1 MLKFHNY
8 DIVFAEIPDEVSL
21 AINITNCPNACKNC
35 HSLWLWKDEGEAL
48 NEESLSLILG
58 EYLSSI
64 TCVAFMGGDADVSG
78 VMQLAHWLKSHYPLK
93 VAWYSG
99 RSELSAHFTP
109 QWIDYVKVGPYKKE
123 CGGLENPHT
132 NQKMF
137 KVNRHADHVEYTDIT
152 QQFWKKSLPL

>member
-1 MLKFHNY
+1 MQN
-8 DIVFAEIPDEVSL
+8 IGDEL
-21 AINITNCPNACKNC
+21 
-35 HSLWLWKDEGEAL
+35 DETAL
-48 NEESLSLILG
+48 NQLVSK
-58 EYLSSI
+58 YMKNI

>member
-1 MLKFHNY
+1 MKYVNY
-8 DIVFAEIPDEVSL
+8 DIVFQEVPDETTL
-21 AINITNCPNACKNC
+21 AINISNCPCKCSGC
-35 HSLWLWKDEGEAL
+35 HSSYLMQNIGNELDETAL
-48 NEESLSLILG
+48 NRLVG
-58 EYLSSI
+58 KYMKNI
-64 TCVAFMGGDADVSG
+64 TCVAFMGGDSDVSG

>member
-1 MLKFHNY
+1 MKYVNY
-8 DIVFAEIPDEVSL
+8 NIVFQEVPDETTL
-21 AINITNCPNACKNC
+21 AINISNCPCKCSGC
-35 HSLWLWKDEGEAL
+35 HSSYLMQNIGDELDETAL
-48 NEESLSLILG
+48 NRLVG
-58 EYLSSI
+58 KYMKNI
-64 TCVAFMGGDADVSG
+64 TCVACMGGDAVVSG

-137 KVNRHADHVEYTDIT
+137 KLNRHADHVEYTDIT

>member
-1 MLKFHNY
+1 MKYVNY
-8 DIVFAEIPDEVSL
+8 NIVFQEVPDETTL
-21 AINITNCPNACKNC
+21 AINISNCPCKCRGC
-35 HSLWLWKDEGEAL
+35 HSSYLMQNIGDELDETAL
-48 NEESLSLILG
+48 NRLVG
-58 EYLSSI
+58 KYMKNI

-152 QQFWKKSLPL
+152 QQFWKKSFPL

>member
-1 MLKFHNY
+1 MKYVNY
-8 DIVFAEIPDEVSL
+8 NIVFQEVPDETTL
-21 AINITNCPNACKNC
+21 AINISNCPCKCSGC
-35 HSLWLWKDEGEAL
+35 HSSYLMQNIGDELDETAL
-48 NEESLSLILG
+48 NRLVG
-58 EYLSSI
+58 KYMKNI
-64 TCVAFMGGDADVSG
+64 TCVAFMGGDADVHG

-152 QQFWKKSLPL
+152 QQFWKKSLSL

>member
-1 MLKFHNY
+1 MKYVNY
-8 DIVFAEIPDEVSL
+8 NIVFQEVPDETTL
-21 AINITNCPNACKNC
+21 AINISNCPCKCSGC
-35 HSLWLWKDEGEAL
+35 HSSYLIQNIGDELDETAL
-48 NEESLSLILG
+48 NRLVG
-58 EYLSSI
+58 KYMKNI